1 MIATTPQLK
10 SKLYAAVLAATIL
23 ILSGPATAAAPQSAT
38 KHDRE
43 FWHSIQKNHYAVP
56 EGESAAALAH
66 ELSGYLGSPDPE
78 LRDDLAYSILDVWII
93 ERPQLSRQ
101 ELLPFAEE
109 WSANLKAGIGESG
122 TDSVLKRSFSAL
134 MLASIAQRDLKT
146 QFLGDTR
153 YHALLNDAISYLTS
167 ERDLRGYD
175 ATKGWIHPTAH
186 TADLLKALAENDL
199 LTQDDQHAIL
209 AAIATRLATAPTVYS
224 YGEQDRLALAVR
236 SIVTRRDFDAEYFN
250 KWLAGLNESDDKVW
264 KEKPLTPAILAT
276 YQNRTYMLE
285 ALIARMS
292 TESLNPVATAAEAKV
307 VAIIARR

>member
-1 MIATTPQLK
+1 MRSRTWRSYSLAIVAATLMLPRPAGFAATPQ
-10 SKLYAAVLAATIL
+10 S
-23 ILSGPATAAAPQSAT
+23 SP
-38 KHDRE
+38 KHDRAY
-43 FWHSIQKNHYAVP
+43 WRAIQTNHYAVP
-56 EGESAAALAH
+56 DGESAAALAH

-101 ELLPFAEE
+101 ELIPFAEE
-109 WSANLKAGIGESG
+109 WSANLKIGIGESG

-134 MLASIAQRDLKT
+134 MLSSIAQRDLKT

-153 YHALLNDAISYLTS
+153 YHTLLNNTISYLTN

-175 ATKGWIHPTAH
+175 ASKGWIHSTAH

-209 AAIATRLATAPTVYS
+209 TAIAERLATATTVYS
-224 YGEQDRLALAVR
+224 YGEQDRLALAIR

-250 KWLAGLNESDDKVW
+250 KWLANLNEADDKVW

-285 ALIARMS
+285 ALIARLS
-292 TESLNPVATAAEAKV
+292 TESLNPTASAAQAKI

>member
-1 MIATTPQLK
+1 MRSLEAGFCAP
-10 SKLYAAVLAATIL
+10 VLATLIL
-23 ILSGPATAAAPQSAT
+23 IVLGPATFASLQSAPN
-38 KHDRE
+38 HDRA
-43 FWHSIQKNHYAVP
+43 FWRAIQTNHYAVP
-56 EGESAAALAH
+56 EGESAVALAH
-66 ELSGYLGSPDPE
+66 ELSVYLGSPDPE

-101 ELLPFAEE
+101 ELIPFEEE
-109 WSANLKAGIGESG
+109 WSANLKVGMGESG

-146 QFLGDTR
+146 QFLGEAR
-153 YHALLNDAISYLTS
+153 YRALLADAINYLTN

-175 ATKGWIHPTAH
+175 ATKGWIHATAH

-209 AAIATRLATAPTVYS
+209 AAIAARLASAPTVYS
-224 YGEQDRLALAVR
+224 YGEQDRLAMAVR
-236 SIVTRRDFDAEYFN
+236 SVLTRRDFDAGYFDE
-250 KWLAGLNESDDKVW
+250 WLAGLNKADDKVW

-292 TESLNPVATAAEAKV
+292 TESLNPTATAAQAKV

>member
-1 MIATTPQLK
+1 MPSLRTK
-10 SKLYAAVLAATIL
+10 FYALVLAAAIL
-23 ILSGPATAAAPQSAT
+23 ILSGPASAAAPQSAT

-43 FWHSIQKNHYAVP
+43 YWHAIQKNHYAVP
-56 EGESAAALAH
+56 EGESASALAH

-101 ELLPFAEE
+101 ELVPFVEE
-109 WSANLKAGIGESG
+109 WSANLKIGLGESG

-146 QFLGDTR
+146 QFLGDAR
-153 YHALLNDAISYLTS
+153 YHALLNDALSYLTS

-175 ATKGWIHPTAH
+175 ATKGWIHATAH

-199 LTQDDQHAIL
+199 LMQEDQHAIL

-236 SIVTRRDFDAEYFN
+236 SIALRKDFDAEYFN
-250 KWLAGLNESDDKVW
+250 TWLAALNAADDNVW
-264 KEKPLTPAILAT
+264 RAKPLTPEILAA
-276 YQNRTYMLE
+276 YQNRTYTLE

-292 TESLNPVATAAEAKV
+292 TEPLTATARAAQAKV
-307 VAIIARR
+307 VAVIARR

>member
-1 MIATTPQLK
+1 MRSPI
-10 SKLYAAVLAATIL
+10 SNFYAPVFAAAIL
-23 ILSGPATAAAPQSAT
+23 ILSGTATSAAPQSAPN
-38 KHDRE
+38 HDRA
-43 FWHSIQKNHYAVP
+43 FWRAIQTNHYAVP
-56 EGESAAALAH
+56 EGESAVALAH
-66 ELSGYLGSPDPE
+66 DLSGYLGSPDPE

-101 ELLPFAEE
+101 ELIPFEEE
-109 WSANLKAGIGESG
+109 WSTNLRIGIGESG
-122 TDSVLKRSFSAL
+122 TDTVLKRSFSAL
-134 MLASIAQRDLKT
+134 MLASIAQRDLNT

-175 ATKGWIHPTAH
+175 ATIGWIHATAH

-199 LTQDDQHAIL
+199 LTKADQHAIL
-209 AAIATRLATAPTVYS
+209 TAIAQRLATAPTVYS

-236 SIVTRRDFDAEYFN
+236 AIVTRRDFDSEYFN
-250 KWLAGLNESDDKVW
+250 KWLASLNDADGKVW
-264 KEKPLTPAILAT
+264 KEKPLTPATLAA

-292 TESLNPVATAAEAKV
+292 TESLNPTATAAQAKV

>member
-1 MIATTPQLK
+1 MLSRTSRIYSLAIV
-10 SKLYAAVLAATIL
+10 AAALMLPSLAAFA
-23 ILSGPATAAAPQSAT
+23 SPPQSAP
-38 KHDRE
+38 KHDPA
-43 FWHSIQKNHYAVP
+43 FWRAIQTNHYAVP
-56 EGESAAALAH
+56 DGESAVELAH

-101 ELLPFAEE
+101 ELVPFVEE
-109 WSANLKAGIGESG
+109 WSANLKIGIGESG

-134 MLASIAQRDLKT
+134 MLSSIAQRDLKT
-146 QFLGDTR
+146 QFLGDAR
-153 YHALLNDAISYLTS
+153 YHALLRDAISYLTN

-175 ATKGWIHPTAH
+175 ASKGWIHATAH

-209 AAIATRLATAPTVYS
+209 TAIAERLATAPTVYS
-224 YGEQDRLALAVR
+224 YGEQDRLALAIR

-250 KWLAGLNESDDKVW
+250 KWLANLNEADDKVW

-285 ALIARMS
+285 ALIARLS
-292 TESLNPVATAAEAKV
+292 TESLNPTASAAQAKI

>member
-1 MIATTPQLK
+1 MRSRTSRFYWLAIVSAALMLPRLAAFASTPQH
-10 SKLYAAVLAATIL
+10 
-23 ILSGPATAAAPQSAT
+23 AP
-38 KHDRE
+38 KHDRA
-43 FWHSIQKNHYAVP
+43 FWRAIQTNHYAVP
-56 EGESAAALAH
+56 EGESAAELAH

-93 ERPQLSRQ
+93 ERPQLSPQ
-101 ELLPFAEE
+101 ELIPFEEE
-109 WSANLKAGIGESG
+109 WSANLKIGLGESG

-134 MLASIAQRDLKT
+134 MLSSIARRDLKT
-146 QFLGDTR
+146 QFLGEVR
-153 YHALLNDAISYLTS
+153 YHALLNDAIFYLTN

-175 ATKGWIHPTAH
+175 VTKGWIHSTAH

-209 AAIATRLATAPTVYS
+209 AAIAARLATSPTVYS

-236 SIVTRRDFDAEYFN
+236 SIITRRDFDAGYFN
-250 KWLAGLNESDDKVW
+250 KWLAGLNEADDQVW

-276 YQNRTYMLE
+276 YQNRTYMFE

-292 TESLNPVATAAEAKV
+292 TESLNPTATAAQARV

>member
-1 MIATTPQLK
+1 MPRLRLRFHAP
-10 SKLYAAVLAATIL
+10 VLASTIL
-23 ILSGPATAAAPQSAT
+23 ILAGLAAAAAPQSPT

-43 FWHSIQKNHYAVP
+43 YWHAIQKNHYAVP

-66 ELSGYLGSPDPE
+66 ELSGYLGSPEPE
-78 LRDDLAYSILDVWII
+78 LRDDIAYSILDVWII

-101 ELLPFAEE
+101 ELVPFVEE
-109 WSANLKAGIGESG
+109 WSANLKIGIGESG

-146 QFLGDTR
+146 QFLGATR
-153 YHALLNDAISYLTS
+153 YHALLNDAISYLAS

-199 LTQDDQHAIL
+199 LTQDDQHSIL
-209 AAIATRLATAPTVYS
+209 TAIATRLATAPTVYS
-224 YGEQDRLALAVR
+224 YGEQDRLALVVR
-236 SIVTRRDFDAEYFN
+236 SITMRRDFDAEYLN
-250 KWLAGLNESDDKVW
+250 KWLAGLNEADANVW
-264 KEKPLTPAILAT
+264 KAKPLTPEILAT
-276 YQNRTYMLE
+276 YQNRTYLLE

-292 TESLNPVATAAEAKV
+292 TESLSPTAIAAQAKV

>member
-1 MIATTPQLK
+1 MIAITKQLK
-10 SKLYAAVLAATIL
+10 SKFYAPLLAAAIL
-23 ILSGPATAAAPQSAT
+23 ILSGPATAAAQQSAT

-43 FWHSIQKNHYAVP
+43 YWHAIQKNHYAAP

-101 ELLPFAEE
+101 ELVPFVEE
-109 WSANLKAGIGESG
+109 WSANLKIGIGESG

-146 QFLGDTR
+146 QFLGETR
-153 YHALLNDAISYLTS
+153 YHGLLNNAISYLTS

-175 ATKGWIHPTAH
+175 ASKGWIHATAH

-199 LTQDDQHAIL
+199 LTPEDQHAIL
-209 AAIATRLATAPTVYS
+209 TAVATRLATAPTIYS

-236 SIVTRRDFDAEYFN
+236 SIAMRRDFDAEYFN
-250 KWLAGLNESDDKVW
+250 KWLAALNEADGNVW
-264 KEKPLTPAILAT
+264 KVKPLTPAILAS

-292 TESLNPVATAAEAKV
+292 TETLSATASAAQAKV
-307 VAIIARR
+307 VAVIARR

>member
-1 MIATTPQLK
+1 MRSPTSKFYSLAIVAAALMLPSFAAFASTPQ
-10 SKLYAAVLAATIL
+10 
-23 ILSGPATAAAPQSAT
+23 TAP
-38 KHDRE
+38 KHDRA
-43 FWHSIQKNHYAVP
+43 FWRAIQTNHYAVP
-56 EGESAAALAH
+56 NNESAVELAH
-66 ELSGYLGSPDPE
+66 ELSTYLGSPDPE

-93 ERPQLSRQ
+93 ERPQLARQ
-101 ELLPFAEE
+101 ELIPFVEE
-109 WSANLKAGIGESG
+109 WSANLKIGLAESG
-122 TDSVLKRSFSAL
+122 TDTVLKRSFSAL

-153 YHALLNDAISYLTS
+153 YHALLTDAISYLTN

-175 ATKGWIHPTAH
+175 ATKGWIHSTAH

-209 AAIATRLATAPTVYS
+209 AAIAARLATSPTVYS
-224 YGEQDRLALAVR
+224 YGEQDRLAMAVR

-250 KWLAGLNESDDKVW
+250 KWLAALNEADSKVW
-264 KEKPLTPAILAT
+264 KEKPLTPATLAT

-285 ALIARMS
+285 ALVARMS
-292 TESLNPVATAAEAKV
+292 TESLNPTATAAQARV

>member
-1 MIATTPQLK
+1 MRPRK
-10 SKLYAAVLAATIL
+10 SKFNAPAFAAAVLILLAPAAF
-23 ILSGPATAAAPQSAT
+23 AAPQSAT

-43 FWHSIQKNHYAVP
+43 FWHAIQKNHYAVP

-78 LRDDLAYSILDVWII
+78 LRDDIAYSILDVWII

-101 ELLPFAEE
+101 ELVPFVEE
-109 WSANLKAGIGESG
+109 WSANLKVGIGESD

-146 QFLGDTR
+146 QFLGNAR
-153 YHALLNDAISYLTS
+153 YHTLLNDAISYLTS

-199 LTQDDQHAIL
+199 LTREDQHAIL

-236 SIVTRRDFDAEYFN
+236 SIIMRRDFDAEYFSN
-250 KWLAGLNESDDKVW
+250 WLAGLNEADDKVW
-264 KEKPLTPAILAT
+264 KEKPLTPATLAT

-292 TESLNPVATAAEAKV
+292 TETLSPAASAAQTKV
-307 VAIIARR
+307 VAIIAKR

>member
-1 MIATTPQLK
+1 MQSLK
-10 SKLYAAVLAATIL
+10 SKFYAPAFAAAIL
-23 ILSGPATAAAPQSAT
+23 ILLGPAISAASQSAA

-66 ELSGYLGSPDPE
+66 ELSAYLGSPDPE

-101 ELLPFAEE
+101 ELVPFVEE
-109 WSANLKAGIGESG
+109 WSANLKIGIGESA

-153 YHALLNDAISYLTS
+153 YHALLNDALTYLTS

-175 ATKGWIHPTAH
+175 VTRGWIHSTAH

-199 LTQDDQHAIL
+199 LTQNDQHAIL
-209 AAIATRLATAPTVYS
+209 TAISERLATAPTVYS

-236 SIVTRRDFDAEYFN
+236 SITMRRDFDAEYFN
-250 KWLAGLNESDDKVW
+250 RWLANLNEADDKVW
-264 KEKPLTPAILAT
+264 KEKPLTPEILAT

-292 TESLNPVATAAEAKV
+292 TESLSATASAAQAKV
-307 VAIIARR
+307 AAVIARR